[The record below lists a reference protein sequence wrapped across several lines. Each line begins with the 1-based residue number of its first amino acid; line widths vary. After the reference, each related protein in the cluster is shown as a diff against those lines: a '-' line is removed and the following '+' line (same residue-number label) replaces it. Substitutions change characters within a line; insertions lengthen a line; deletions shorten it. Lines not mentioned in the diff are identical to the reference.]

1 MKIKKFTVVLLSLS
15 LLIGCKPP
23 QNLSPTPIS
32 SPEPEPLFTPSLVAI
47 NDYENSAS
55 LYIKWSDLRFNLKE
69 IMEFC
74 ARNSTEDSMD
84 CANASALFGANK
96 IESATINAAEPPPD
110 LFSSTRVTESCQA
123 AVKNNLK
130 SPSTA
135 SFVGKQVINKGTNQE
150 AFNNQ
155 HRTFLNTTI
164 LAVESNVI
172 TNKMAV
178 EELKD
183 VESVYLPL
191 ELKEAYHKLIL
202 ALIKTNRE
210 KWGSS
215 SKTLKLN
222 PVKIKGLYTLSGQVD
237 AQNTLGAML
246 RQDYSCYFAYTK
258 QGLNFLG
265 ASIP

>member
-1 MKIKKFTVVLLSLS
+1 
-15 LLIGCKPP
+15 
-23 QNLSPTPIS
+23 
-32 SPEPEPLFTPSLVAI
+32 
-47 NDYENSAS
+47 
-55 LYIKWSDLRFNLKE
+55 
-69 IMEFC
+69 MEFC

-84 CANASALFGANK
+84 CANASALFGGNK
-96 IESATINAAEPPPD
+96 IEATTINAVEPPPD
-110 LFSSTRVTESCQA
+110 FFSSPRVAKSCQA
-123 AVKNNLK
+123 AVLNKLK

-135 SFVGKQVINKGTNQE
+135 SFVGKEIINKGKNQE

-155 HRTFLNTTI
+155 HRTLLNDIT
-164 LAVESNVI
+164 LAVKNNQMSNGRAI
-172 TNKMAV
+172 DK
-178 EELKD
+178 LKE

-237 AQNTLGAML
+237 L
-246 RQDYSCYFAYTK
+246 R
-258 QGLNFLG
+258 G
-265 ASIP
+265 